1 MKKYI
6 GISILA
12 LGLGFTSCDDFLDEL
27 PDNRAAVD
35 TEEKVEKLLVSAY
48 PDIDYILVTETMS
61 DNMDDMGESNPN
73 TARFL
78 DQVFHW
84 DDVTESNNESPEQ
97 IWTSSYEAIVNANQA
112 LDAIGQVGDSRNMK
126 IARAEGLMA
135 RAYNHFILVN
145 VFCKHYN
152 SKTSTTDLGI
162 PYLDGL
168 EEQLNLHH
176 ERGTVAEVYEKIDK
190 DLQEALPLVG
200 DDYMTVPKFHFNA
213 KAAYAFAARFYLY
226 YEKWDKAIEYAN
238 LCLGSNPVGMLRDWS
253 YVSTLTNSFDAY
265 TNQYIDASLNCNLL
279 LMTAYS
285 NLGVFFGP
293 YTTWKRY
300 AHNNWIASYETS
312 KAINFW
318 VDKVTA
324 NSYKDLTD
332 RGRYI
337 ASHYYSS
344 PKTYGGNNY
353 DFVIFF
359 KLPYLFE
366 YTDPVAQIGYRRTI
380 YPALTTDEVLLNRAE
395 AYILKKQYDQA
406 TADINTWVHNITK
419 VKSNF
424 TTDSIVKFYNAEP
437 YSYDDEAKLQSTV
450 KKHLHPDFEI
460 DAEGS
465 VQEAMLQC
473 VLGLRRIETLQQG
486 LRWFDI
492 KRYGIEI
499 PRRVINADGKPESAY
514 DWLTVNDERRAVQI
528 PDKVIDAGI
537 TPNPRAKTQSNDYVG
552 PQLQEIK

>member
-1 MKKYI
+1 
-6 GISILA
+6 
-12 LGLGFTSCDDFLDEL
+12 
-27 PDNRAAVD
+27 
-35 TEEKVEKLLVSAY
+35 
-48 PDIDYILVTETMS
+48 
-61 DNMDDMGESNPN
+61 
-73 TARFL
+73 
-78 DQVFHW
+78 
-84 DDVTESNNESPEQ
+84 
-97 IWTSSYEAIVNANQA
+97 
-112 LDAIGQVGDSRNMK
+112 
-126 IARAEGLMA
+126 
-135 RAYNHFILVN
+135 
-145 VFCKHYN
+145 
-152 SKTSTTDLGI
+152 
-162 PYLDGL
+162 
-168 EEQLNLHH
+168 
-176 ERGTVAEVYEKIDK
+176 
-190 DLQEALPLVG
+190 
-200 DDYMTVPKFHFNA
+200 
-213 KAAYAFAARFYLY
+213 
-226 YEKWDKAIEYAN
+226 
-238 LCLGSNPVGMLRDWS
+238 
-253 YVSTLTNSFDAY
+253 
-265 TNQYIDASLNCNLL
+265 
-279 LMTAYS
+279 MTAYS
-285 NLGVFFGP
+285 NLGSFFGP

-300 AHNNWIASYETS
+300 AHNNWIASFETS

-318 VDKVTA
+318 VDKNTA
-324 NSYKDLTD
+324 NSYGNLTD

-344 PKTYGGNNY
+344 PKTYAGNNY

-450 KKHLHPDFEI
+450 KKHLHPVFEI